1 MEAHIKISLHG
12 LNLEVSVTHAFSE
25 PSTQHANGYSE
36 LEWVF
41 VGGTDE
47 IGQPISFKSLDFIK
61 KEYESEINGAIW
73 AQIEGNNRG

>member
-1 MEAHIKISLHG
+1 MPTVNLSG
-12 LNLEVSVTHAFSE
+12 LRLDIDIHYAEST
-25 PSTQHANGYSE
+25 PSTEHENGYSE

-41 VGGTDE
+41 TGGTDE

-73 AQIEGNNRG
+73 AQIEG

>member
-1 MEAHIKISLHG
+1 MSYYKINLHG
-12 LNLEVSVTHAFSE
+12 LTLEVSVTHAFSE

-73 AQIEGNNRG
+73 AQIEGART

>member
-1 MEAHIKISLHG
+1 MSYLTLNLHG
-12 LNLEVSVTHAFSE
+12 YTLEVSVTHSFSE

-47 IGQPISFKSLDFIK
+47 IGENISFRSLDFIA
-61 KEYESEINGAIW
+61 KEYQSEIERAIW
-73 AQIEGNNRG
+73 AQIEGRKNG

>member
-1 MEAHIKISLHG
+1 MPTEYSVRLYG
-12 LNLEVSVTHAFSE
+12 LKLDVSVSHAYSE
-25 PSTQHANGYSE
+25 PSTEHANGYSE
-36 LEWVF
+36 LDWVF

-73 AQIEGNNRG
+73 AQIERVK

>member
-1 MEAHIKISLHG
+1 MSYYQINLHG
-12 LNLEVSVTHAFSE
+12 IKLEVSVTHAFSE

-36 LEWVF
+36 LDLVF
-41 VGGTDE
+41 VGGEDE

-73 AQIEGNNRG
+73 AQIEGART

>member
-1 MEAHIKISLHG
+1 MSYYHINLHG
-12 LNLEVSVTHAFSE
+12 LKLEVSVTHAFSE

>member
-1 MEAHIKISLHG
+1 MSYYHISLHG
-12 LNLEVSVTHAFSE
+12 LKLEVSVIHSFSE

-41 VGGTDE
+41 VSGTDE

-73 AQIEGNNRG
+73 AQIEGART

>member
-1 MEAHIKISLHG
+1 MSYYHINLHG
-12 LNLEVSVTHAFSE
+12 LTLEVSVTRAFSE

-73 AQIEGNNRG
+73 AQIGDRECQS

>member
-1 MEAHIKISLHG
+1 MPTEYSLSLYG
-12 LNLEVSVTHAFSE
+12 LSLDVYVSHAYSE
-25 PSTQHANGYSE
+25 PSTEHANGYSE
-36 LEWVF
+36 LDWVF

-73 AQIEGNNRG
+73 AQIEGART

>member
-1 MEAHIKISLHG
+1 MPTEYSLSLYG
-12 LNLEVSVTHAFSE
+12 LSLDVSVSHAFSE

-36 LEWVF
+36 LDWVF

-73 AQIEGNNRG
+73 AQIEGART

>member
-1 MEAHIKISLHG
+1 MPTEYSVSLYG
-12 LNLEVSVTHAFSE
+12 LNLDVSVSHAYSE

-36 LEWVF
+36 LDWVF

-73 AQIEGNNRG
+73 AQIERVR